1 MKKKIFCYG
10 DAYTGFIGKNN
21 KCFHCGNVKEGGIEG
36 CSKCY
41 TINNIPQCYECAIGY
56 IFLKNNSTCLNIY
69 KTIELQNLPHCEEV
83 FLNSE
88 NKIECIKCSFNYIL
102 LEENNTKKCYHYD
115 YFFSTWETCKRY
127 INIGTLDQP
136 KFSCLECE
144 SSSYDVYYSNDY
156 TRITDLENNISFC
169 EASYKYPSLENC
181 TEATRV
187 IKNGVIINN
196 CTECK
201 EDNILYYHV
210 DTDLNICKY
219 KYFEKE
225 CVIKYCK
232 KCVKGNNYFCEEC
245 LPSNYKVNPLSGS
258 CIRKTEKPPAVYF
271 KDIFRLQ
278 MNQYKQIGAK
288 TYFGPFFSLRGLTRN
303 QINNGH
309 SFLVLLSFKLHYT
322 YRNINLEENKN
333 IKTLCQVVESTDESN
348 EINLVDFDCIG
359 DTEDNGENITEY
371 KLNNIEFNYE
381 NNSQVF
387 EDNNLNKLVK
397 KTDLSNLDKKENTS
411 FEIKNFVNLTIFNL
425 DEVKNISSED
435 YNFNIVLN
443 GKLNK
448 NLTKNSFNVSIPFN
462 QIKDKYAN
470 CTFNILENK
479 TANLQCDLDLS
490 EFRDNYTIFSLKLE
504 EIGPEDNPIYL
515 SGINEVKMIYKAR
528 EEKEKKNYIAFIIMI
543 IFIFLIIILAII
555 FYLYRRYKKKKNSIN
570 VENYDISN
578 DKKGLD
584 KLK

>member
-1 MKKKIFCYG
+1 M
-10 DAYTGFIGKNN
+10 
-21 KCFHCGNVKEGGIEG
+21 
-36 CSKCY
+36 
-41 TINNIPQCYECAIGY
+41 
-56 IFLKNNSTCLNIY
+56 
-69 KTIELQNLPHCEEV
+69 
-83 FLNSE
+83 
-88 NKIECIKCSFNYIL
+88 
-102 LEENNTKKCYHYD
+102 
-115 YFFSTWETCKRY
+115 
-127 INIGTLDQP
+127 
-136 KFSCLECE
+136 
-144 SSSYDVYYSNDY
+144 
-156 TRITDLENNISFC
+156 
-169 EASYKYPSLENC
+169 
-181 TEATRV
+181 
-187 IKNGVIINN
+187 
-196 CTECK
+196 
-201 EDNILYYHV
+201 

-225 CVIKYCK
+225 CVVKYCK
-232 KCVKGNNYFCEEC
+232 KCIKGNNYFCAEC
-245 LPSNYKVNPLSGS
+245 LPSNYKVSPLSGS
-258 CIRKTEKPPAVYF
+258 CIRKTEKTPAVYF

-288 TYFGPFFSLRGLTRN
+288 TYFGPFLSLRGLTRN

-322 YRNINLEENKN
+322 YRNRNLEENKN

-348 EINLVDFDCIG
+348 EEINLVDFDCIG

-371 KLNNIEFNYE
+371 ELNNIEFNYE

-397 KTDLSNLDKKENTS
+397 KTDLINLDKKENTS
-411 FEIKNFVNLTIFNL
+411 FEIKNFVNLTFFNL

-443 GKLNK
+443 GKINK

-479 TANLQCDLDLS
+479 TANLKCDLNLS

-504 EIGPEDNPIYL
+504 EIGPEDDPIYL

-543 IFIFLIIILAII
+543 IFIFLIIISAMI

-570 VENYDISN
+570 VKKLKFSRNKRNIVENSDTSN
-578 DKKGLD
+578 DKRSLD
-584 KLK
+584 KFK